1 MQQQST
7 FNMLFNKHQCFI
19 CTFLYTVNTE
29 DRNLQDC
36 FILCLCE
43 QKYNLGHRNN
53 KYCTGIFFLNRQS
66 KHRNNTQTQ
75 YIIKKYK
82 NNIVK

>member
-1 MQQQST
+1 MS
-7 FNMLFNKHQCFI
+7 FNKHQCSI

-43 QKYNLGHRNN
+43 QKYDLGHRNN
-53 KYCTGIFFLNRQS
+53 KYCTGIFLNRQN

-82 NNIVK
+82 NNVVKWKFM